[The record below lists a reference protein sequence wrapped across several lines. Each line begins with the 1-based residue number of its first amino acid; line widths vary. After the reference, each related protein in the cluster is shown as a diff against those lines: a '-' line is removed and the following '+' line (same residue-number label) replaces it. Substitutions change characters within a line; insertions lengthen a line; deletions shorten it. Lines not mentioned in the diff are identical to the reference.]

1 VSRLVRA
8 VSALY
13 ASHALTY
20 FRSRTAIYWTLA
32 FPLFFLFIF
41 GTAFGRGGR
50 ASLQMLMPGLFTITL
65 ISSSFFGIA
74 MRVVSERENGILRR
88 HRVTPVPA
96 VAIVLA
102 HGAWALTTLLISLT
116 VQALVAMALFH
127 VEFKAVPLMVLVWI
141 VGGLAL
147 VPIGLVAGSVAR
159 DTRTA
164 PAITNFLFFPMMFLS
179 GAAIPLFL
187 MPDWMHRAAKLVP
200 TTYAVESMQGVLV
213 RGVGLADI
221 APALGVL
228 LATSAVGIWLNAFLF
243 RWESA
248 EPVRWRRL
256 LVALVALGVVYG
268 VAYAFMPEL
277 HIAQRPV
284 G

>member
-1 VSRLVRA
+1 MMRLLRAVRA
-8 VSALY
+8 LY
-13 ASHALTY
+13 VAHAQTY

-41 GTAFGRGGR
+41 GTAFGRGGPEQL
-50 ASLQMLMPGLFTITL
+50 AQLMPGLFTITL
-65 ISSSFFGIA
+65 ISSSFFSIA
-74 MRVVSERENGILRR
+74 MRVVSERETGILRR
-88 HRVTPVPA
+88 HHVTPVPA
-96 VAIVLA
+96 VAVVLA
-102 HGAWALTTLLISLT
+102 HGAWALTALMASLT
-116 VQALVAMALFH
+116 IQALVAVAFFH
-127 VEFKAVPLMVLVWI
+127 VRLHGVPLLVLVWL

-147 VPIGLVAGSVAR
+147 VPIGLVAGSVSR
-159 DTRTA
+159 DSRTA

-187 MPDWMHRAAKLVP
+187 MPEWMHRAAKLVP

-213 RGVGLADI
+213 RGVGLVEI

-228 LATSAVGIWLNAFLF
+228 LATSAVGIALNAYLF

-248 EPVRWRRL
+248 EPVRWNRL
-256 LVALVALGVVYG
+256 LVAVLALSVVYG
-268 VAYAFMPEL
+268 IAYAFMPEL
-277 HIAQRPV
+277 HIAQRPQ